1 MAHENA
7 AAALRRAR
15 AASCDEDCGLSHI
28 AGVCVRVAA
37 KDIGTCLR
45 EPRYRRDPRLK
56 SQRTQLL
63 PVDMTAI
70 RLGSLFTGLDDETL
84 SRVAAEGRV
93 RSLYRGEVVC
103 RQGDKASNLYIVLD
117 GWLKIHRTSAA
128 GRSTVRS
135 VVTRGDSFAEH
146 AVFAQDTYSTT
157 AEAVSDARVLEL
169 SGRSILDGFVD
180 SPALATVVVRALS
193 QRVET
198 NFIEL
203 EQAYRTTAPQRLA
216 GFLATMFA
224 SDAKHVDTRLAYDKN
239 VLAARLGMMPESLS
253 RAFLALSEL
262 GVKTHNRCVYIEDI
276 ARLRAYA
283 EMEDA

>member
-56 SQRTQLL
+56 SQRAQLL
-63 PVDMTAI
+63 PIDMTAI
-70 RLGSLFTGLDDETL
+70 RQAPLFAGLDDETL
-84 SRVAAEGRV
+84 SSVIASGRV
-93 RSLYRGEVVC
+93 RPLHRGEVLYC
-103 RQGDKASNLYIVLD
+103 QGDRAGNLYIVLD
-117 GWLKIHRTSAA
+117 GWLKIHRTSAV

-135 VVTRGDSFAEH
+135 VVTRGDSFAEDV
-146 AVFAQDTYSTT
+146 AFAQDTYPAT

-169 SGRSILDGFVD
+169 PSRAILDGFAG
-180 SPALATVVVRALS
+180 SPAMATAVVRALS
-193 QRVET
+193 LRLESNVL
-198 NFIEL
+198 EL
-203 EQAYRTTAPQRLA
+203 ERAYRITAPQRLA
-216 GFLATMFA
+216 GYLSTMFTP
-224 SDAKHVDTRLAYDKN
+224 DAKNVDTRLAYDKN

-262 GVKTHNRCVYIEDI
+262 GVKTHNRCVYIEDV
-276 ARLRAYA
+276 ARLRDFA
-283 EMEDA
+283 EMEDG